1 MTKDTIKIL
10 VSYGNTKGGA
20 DMSEENYICRKCGF
34 EFIAIPGAE
43 EPPDCPE
50 CASDQTE
57 KLELATVGKTTEQ
70 KGGK

>member
-1 MTKDTIKIL
+1 
-10 VSYGNTKGGA
+10 
-20 DMSEENYICRKCGF
+20 MSKENYVCRKCGF